1 MQRVGALSTPGTVL
15 NFQREELTQAHDI
28 GTVALS
34 MGEEKGTKQRG
45 DSLSPQLVNRGGNLI
60 LKQGGPLSTPWERR
74 RPHRSHP
81 LPRPDSVPTY
91 LWRGPH
97 PNLTE
102 RRNDKD
108 RPETQ
113 DSGSQRG
120 SETGTT
126 DSGGLVSRM
135 SSPALGSLIR

>member
-60 LKQGGPLSTPWERR
+60 LKQGGHS
-74 RPHRSHP
+74 
-81 LPRPDSVPTY
+81 PRP
-91 LWRGPH
+91 
-97 PNLTE
+97 
-102 RRNDKD
+102 
-108 RPETQ
+108 
-113 DSGSQRG
+113 GSDAGHTAHTLFLALILCPRTCG
-120 SETGTT
+120 V
-126 DSGGLVSRM
+126 GLI
-135 SSPALGSLIR
+135 PI